1 MTKVTK
7 ALIPFIFSILSVFYI
22 VFFGGY
28 SFDDSPMKKTVLE
41 RMDPSFYHSIDS
53 DSLKKW
59 ESESF
64 QESNSYCIH
73 LINYWNRTSLPVNYS
88 SLHNC
93 KPTDYFEAASL
104 SKTMFALTSYRNA
117 IPRIKDQNL
126 KRLYLSL
133 LQHGSGMEN
142 HTQCTFHY
150 SDSGYLKAGELY
162 QNITGK
168 SFEKDITHEFPFKW
182 DASFKGVDGY
192 VRKDTLFRKIEK
204 ADTAY
209 PNGSLYLNYKNTQL
223 FSNLVT
229 DWSTKLYVEN
239 QTDYRKYQS
248 NHGLKSD
255 GSPKNCAKSL
265 RICGFKH
272 LSWLEG
278 IGLDESLGRP
288 ILFQW
293 GCNWCYNH
301 ILLIDIERGQTLIIL
316 TNSIIGAHEIAQFS
330 QKLYGQRLELFD
342 YIGWW

>member
-1 MTKVTK
+1 MIKVTK
-7 ALIPFIFSILSVFYI
+7 ALIPFIFSTLIVFYI

-28 SFDDSPMKKTVLE
+28 SFGDSPMKKTVLE
-41 RMDPSFYHSIDS
+41 RMDRSFYHSIDS

-64 QESNSYCIH
+64 QESNSYIIH
-73 LINYWNRTSLPVNYS
+73 FSNYWNRTPYNYNYS
-88 SLHNC
+88 SHNNC
-93 KPTDYFEAASL
+93 EQSDYFEAASL
-104 SKTMFALTSYRNA
+104 SKSLFALTSYRNA
-117 IPRIKDQNL
+117 IPRIKDQ
-126 KRLYLSL
+126 KAKSYYLSL
-133 LQHGSGMEN
+133 LQHTSGMEN
-142 HTQCTFHY
+142 RNQCVFHY

-162 QNITGK
+162 RNIIGK
-168 SFEKDITHEFPFKW
+168 SFEKDIPQELPFKW
-182 DASFKGVDGY
+182 HASFKGVDGY

-209 PNGSLYLNYKNTQL
+209 PNGSLYLSYKNAQL
-223 FSNLVT
+223 FSNLIT

-239 QTDYRKYQS
+239 QIIYGKYQVK
-248 NHGLKSD
+248 NGLISG
-255 GSPKNCAKSL
+255 GSSTNFANSL

>member
-7 ALIPFIFSILSVFYI
+7 ALIPFIFSTLILFYI
-22 VFFGGY
+22 VFFGGC
-28 SFDDSPMKKTVLE
+28 SFGDSTIKKTVLE
-41 RMDPSFYHSIDS
+41 RMDRSFYHSIDS

-64 QESNSYCIH
+64 QETNSYFIH
-73 LINYWNRTSLPVNYS
+73 LINYWNRTSQPVNYS

-93 KPTDYFEAASL
+93 KKTDYFEAASL
-104 SKTMFALTSYRNA
+104 SKSLFALTSFHNS
-117 IPRIKDQNL
+117 IPRIKDKKL
-126 KRLYLSL
+126 KRYYLNL
-133 LQHGSGMEN
+133 LQHTSKMEN
-142 HTQCTFHY
+142 RTPCAFHY

-162 QNITGK
+162 RNITGK
-168 SFEKDITHEFPFKW
+168 SFEKDISQELPFIW
-182 DASFKGVDGY
+182 DATYKGVDGY

-204 ADTAY
+204 SDTAY
-209 PNGSLYLNYKNTQL
+209 PNGSLYLNFKNAQL
-223 FSNLVT
+223 FSNIVT
-229 DWSTKLYVEN
+229 EWATKLNVEN
-239 QTDYRKYQS
+239 QINYGKNYEK
-248 NHGLKSD
+248 NGLNRGGIPLQIANS
-255 GSPKNCAKSL
+255 S

-301 ILLIDIERGQTLIIL
+301 ILLIDVERGQTLIIL

-330 QKLYGQRLELFD
+330 LKLYGQRLELFD